1 MLRNTKELSM
11 DNTRLTLDYYDK
23 NADAYV
29 KSTQHA
35 DMGVSLTKFLSYIP
49 KGGKILDLG
58 CGSGRDSKT
67 FKDAGFKVVA
77 VDGSKELCKQAS
89 EFIGQNVICSTFQ
102 EYIPSEQFDGIWANA
117 SLLHLNEKDMKSVIT
132 KLSLYL
138 KISGCWF
145 IAIKCEDF
153 EGFRDNRFYKSMT
166 KETFIAFMKQF
177 KDLQIDKITITVDK
191 LGRGNSWINAF
202 VLKKAR

>member
-1 MLRNTKELSM
+1 M
-11 DNTRLTLDYYDK
+11 DNTKLTIDFYDK
-23 NADAYV
+23 NADEYIQ
-29 KSTQHA
+29 STQNV
-35 DMGVSLTKFLSYIP
+35 DMEGAVNTFLRYIP

-58 CGSGRDSKT
+58 CGSGRDSKI

-77 VDGSKELCKQAS
+77 VDGSKELCKKAS
-89 EFIGQNVICSTFQ
+89 KFIGQKVICSTFQ
-102 EYIPSEQFDGIWANA
+102 EYTPQEQFDGIWANS
-117 SLLHLNEKDMKSVIT
+117 SLLHLNEMDMKAVIT

-153 EGFRDNRFYKSMT
+153 EGIKDNRFYKSMS
-166 KETFIAFMKQF
+166 KDTFVAFMRQF
-177 KDLQIDKITITVDK
+177 DYLQIDKITVTTDK

-202 VLKKAR
+202 VLKTR